1 MEQILGSSSNSY
13 PGLGKQL
20 RYVAGSWDE
29 KGDEKD
35 FYPLGIHPNCA
46 GSISEMLFVRE
57 VAMMIVMDRLSD
69 KPDFHRKVFDDAIVA
84 KWIDEALAIPDNS
97 LWDEIVLGNDGPDG
111 QRVKRLRNILDKG
124 CLEYVSQDHQPPY
137 FILERSHLDSVSKN
151 YVPKPSTS
159 RRLGWFQP

>member
-13 PGLGKQL
+13 PGLGKKV
-20 RYVAGSWDE
+20 RYVADPWDKKE
-29 KGDEKD
+29 

-84 KWIDEALAIPDNS
+84 RWIDEALAIPDNS

-111 QRVKRLRNILDKG
+111 QRVKRLKNILDKD
-124 CLEYVSQDHQPPY
+124 CLEYVSEDRQPSY
-137 FILERSHLDSVSKN
+137 FVSC
-151 YVPKPSTS
+151 SLTS
-159 RRLGWFQP
+159 R